1 MDPAYVDTARVGTDT
16 EWYARVDVYRDDW
29 DRILKVF
36 EDVASRDLT
45 RRRLSLGTRDSTTG
59 WYTKS
64 FTEDTHEGVLI
75 PKASSHLALRIG
87 TYVRTDAL
95 LLTADCFEEG
105 DEEKD
110 AFEKYWEVKAVR
122 EVANGDSFSHRE
134 CDLARLPLHELV

>member
-1 MDPAYVDTARVGTDT
+1 MDPAEVGTARVGTST
-16 EWYARVDVYRDDW
+16 EWFARVDVYRDDW

-36 EDVASRDLT
+36 EGVASRDLT

-59 WYTKS
+59 WYSKS
-64 FTEDTHEGVLI
+64 FTEDTVEGVLI
-75 PKASSHLALRIG
+75 PKASSHLALRVG

-105 DEEKD
+105 DELED
-110 AFEKYWEVKAVR
+110 AFGKYWEVKAVR
-122 EVANGDSFSHRE
+122 YVSVGDSFSHRE